1 MKIPVNGK
9 FKIEKC
15 FVKSLL
21 QTSQM
26 IKEWH
31 RHALDKLKIGTL
43 LPFQFSI
50 LKKRNKKNDNQNSIF
65 NFQKLK

>member
-1 MKIPVNGK
+1 MVQSIILMKNENTCQW
-9 FKIEKC
+9 KIEKC

-31 RHALDKLKIGTL
+31 RHALKIGTL

-50 LKKRNKKNDNQNSIF
+50 LKKRK
-65 NFQKLK
+65 